1 MGQVKQYLIW
11 HLDTYGNEPENWEHL
26 DEYIAER
33 DGRISLAI
41 YKPSDFKDDQVVSDI
56 RIYSPCVDL
65 ILKIQH
71 GEIDLYN
78 VQWREFEKLVAEL
91 LHSDGWKVEL
101 QKGTKDGGVDI
112 LAKKTGLPC
121 GDVLTLWQAKRL
133 GGGRKVGINTIR
145 ELADTRNEFKASKG
159 IIVTS
164 SYLTGGAIKRVE
176 RDAYILGKVDRK
188 DLTKWIRNYNP

>member
-11 HLDTYGNEPENWEHL
+11 HIGKYGGEPKNWEHL

-33 DGRISLAI
+33 DGRIPLAI
-41 YKPSDFKDDQVVSDI
+41 YEPSDFYDDQLVSDI

-65 ILKIQH
+65 ILGIQR

-91 LHSDGWKVEL
+91 LHRDGWKVEL
-101 QKGTKDGGVDI
+101 RQGTKDSGVDI
-112 LAKKTGLPC
+112 FAMKTGFPY

-133 GGGRKVGINTIR
+133 GQGRKVGINTIR
-145 ELADTRNEFKASKG
+145 ELADTRNVKG
-159 IIVTS
+159 S
-164 SYLTGGAIKRVE
+164 NRKR
-176 RDAYILGKVDRK
+176 R
-188 DLTKWIRNYNP
+188 